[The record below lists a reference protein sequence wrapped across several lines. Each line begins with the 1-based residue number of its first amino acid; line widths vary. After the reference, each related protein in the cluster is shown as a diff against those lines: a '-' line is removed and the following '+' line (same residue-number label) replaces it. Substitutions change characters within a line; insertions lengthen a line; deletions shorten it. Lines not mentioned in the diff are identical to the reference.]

1 MRYCSL
7 LLLYCPLAMWI
18 IFKKVTNQFRTTLK
32 CYLLK
37 EVSYERWAPMRDPKY
52 RCDLT
57 EERKFLIM
65 CQVVAY
71 TVYMHVCVL
80 ARPGLW
86 LLLTA
91 VHERVSVALTCS
103 KLTNLASWYLSH
115 EIKVVHYRH
124 LNVQTDLV
132 KEKKP
137 TCMTSPIWN
146 FIGVTEW
153 LGDRSGHNIF
163 SALN

>member
-1 MRYCSL
+1 MKNQVLSFVITVLSTCNVN
-7 LLLYCPLAMWI
+7 
-18 IFKKVTNQFRTTLK
+18 FKKVTNQFRTTLK

-52 RCDLT
+52 SCDLT

-86 LLLTA
+86 LLLQ
-91 VHERVSVALTCS
+91 L
-103 KLTNLASWYLSH
+103 YM
-115 EIKVVHYRH
+115 
-124 LNVQTDLV
+124 NVYQL
-132 KEKKP
+132 
-137 TCMTSPIWN
+137 
-146 FIGVTEW
+146 
-153 LGDRSGHNIF
+153 LR
-163 SALN
+163 